1 MVQKQKG
8 GSKKRSVKKGKV
20 IKERCMYHRKDN
32 YKKKKKKDMVECNIC
47 YETVEKTLDNSVIC
61 GNVVHHIC
69 GPCKLNIEDRS
80 CPMCRSHALSMPID
94 VLHPLKIISKR
105 GRFGKDLTFQD
116 NLEVIDSNEFCS
128 RSRHLTK

>member
-20 IKERCMYHRKDN
+20 IKERCIYHRKDN
-32 YKKKKKKDMVECNIC
+32 YKKKRKDMIECNIC
-47 YETVEKTLDNSVIC
+47 YEKVEKTLDNSVIC
-61 GNVVHHIC
+61 GNVVHPIC

-80 CPMCRSHALSMPID
+80 CPMCRSHVFIMPID

-116 NLEVIDSNEFCS
+116 NLDVIDADEFCS